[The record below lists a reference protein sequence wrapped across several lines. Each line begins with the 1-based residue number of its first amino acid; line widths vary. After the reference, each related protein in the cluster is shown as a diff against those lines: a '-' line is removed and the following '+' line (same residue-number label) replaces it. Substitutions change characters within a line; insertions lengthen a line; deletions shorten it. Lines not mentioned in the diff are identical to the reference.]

1 MFFTISKIL
10 SFLTSPITWV
20 AALLFIS
27 FFIKKRRKSRRVL
40 LLSIVVFM
48 FFSNSF
54 IAHEFMRKWEVK
66 AVSDTELRTNYD
78 VGIVLGGGMITVDNK
93 TDKLT
98 FRNSVDRILQAVDL
112 YKSKKIKKI
121 LISGGPGILLYKD
134 MKESI
139 LLKKYL
145 LKIGLPEKDIFIDSL
160 SINTKENAKYSAAI
174 LREFFPGGKYLLIT
188 SGYHMKRSKAC
199 FEKEGVVTT
208 CYSTDIQ
215 SGKRR
220 YQVDHLLLPDL
231 QSFAIWN
238 RLIHEYVGYVIYKI
252 MGYV

>member
-1 MFFTISKIL
+1 
-10 SFLTSPITWV
+10 
-20 AALLFIS
+20 
-27 FFIKKRRKSRRVL
+27 
-40 LLSIVVFM
+40 M

-66 AVSDTELRTNYD
+66 PIRDTELKTNYD
-78 VGIVLGGGMITVDNK
+78 VGIVLAGGMVTIDNI

-98 FRNSVDRILQAVDL
+98 FRNNVDRILQAVDL

-121 LISGGPGILLYKD
+121 LISGGSGSLLYRD
-134 MKESI
+134 MNESV
-139 LLKKYL
+139 LLKKYM
-145 LKIGLPEKDIFIDSL
+145 LKIGLPEKDILIDSL
-160 SINTKENAKYSAAI
+160 SKNTNENAKFSAAI
-174 LREFFPGGKYLLIT
+174 LRQFSPGGKYLLIT

-199 FEKEGVVTT
+199 FENEGVVTT
-208 CYSTDIQ
+208 SYSTDIQ

-231 QSFAIWN
+231 QSFVIWN